1 MSILDNLKSTSYYSF
16 DQVDM
21 FVNRLTTIPLR
32 EDCMTGVNYVNVPC
46 AFDTETSS
54 FRTFQGEKHCTLYLW
69 QYCHGGLN
77 IYGRSLEQFI
87 TLLLKIKAKYRL
99 APMDR
104 RLIIFVHNLAY
115 DFGYLYPYLNVIDM
129 FATKKRE
136 PLKVLTDMGIE
147 FRCSARLSGCK
158 LSVLTEEIYLL
169 NIRKLTEKID
179 YRAIY
184 TSRSTI
190 PTRIIEY
197 GINDVRIVCAY
208 ILQKMSEN
216 DNDITKLVLTKTG
229 EVRRFMRK
237 KCLGGKNKRRY
248 ANLMK
253 QLTMEDAEYK
263 QLKKLFT
270 GGFVHTYLFHSG
282 ETQYSIDSHDISS
295 DYPTR
300 LVVEEYP
307 MSKGVYYEK
316 PDQGFIKYC
325 LANKCCHFKIRFTEL
340 TAKGFVAFISESK
353 LIPEDSVEVC
363 SENGRVLYARECSL
377 ICNEVDYR
385 IYKLL
390 YEWISIELTDMWVY
404 DKSYLPTEFVE
415 GILELYEKKTI
426 LKKKKYD
433 SYAEKALYQTSKGML
448 NSAYGMC
455 VFDPVTENVEYD
467 NGWVDDIL
475 TMTPEQIVEKQ
486 EKRIHEK
493 ILDYNNDKNRFL
505 FYAWGCWCTSY
516 ARYEIAKLIYMT
528 AGFRDI
534 NYKNSI
540 EYNIKEVKLRN
551 TQNDYTYCDTDCIKT
566 KNGSKYEYYIKC
578 YNRWVTNKIRKALEY
593 HKLPF
598 ELSQPKNEK
607 GEVKPLGILEHEA
620 RYTRFKAL
628 RCKSYL
634 CEMDG
639 EITATVSGID
649 DKYLVKYMTELVEK
663 HNKTHR
669 KKIDIFEVFT
679 NGLEVPANKTG
690 KLTHT
695 YIEEPM
701 DGIIRDSNGQLQE
714 YHELSG
720 VHLEPAS
727 FKISLAQA
735 YVDILEQFLCGTDCR
750 DYWEM

>member
-1 MSILDNLKSTSYYSF
+1 MSILDNLKQKDYYSYE
-16 DQVDM
+16 QVDK
-21 FVNRLTTIPLR
+21 FINRLTSIPLR
-32 EDCMTGVNYVNVPC
+32 EDSMTGVNYVNVPC

-54 FRTFQGEKHCTLYLW
+54 FRTVQGEKHCTLYLW
-69 QYCHGGLN
+69 QYCHGGIN
-77 IYGRSLEQFI
+77 IYGRSIDQFI
-87 TLLLKIKAKYRL
+87 ELLNRIKGKYRL
-99 APMDR
+99 SPMDR
-104 RLIIFVHNLAY
+104 RMIIFVHNLAY
-115 DFGYLYPYLNVIDM
+115 DFGYLYPHLNVIDM

-169 NIRKLTEKID
+169 NIRKLTENID

-184 TSRSTI
+184 TSNSKI

-197 GINDVRIVCAY
+197 GINDVRIVSAY
-208 ILQKMSEN
+208 IYQKMCEN

-270 GGFVHTYLFHSG
+270 GGFVHAYLFHSG
-282 ETQYSIDSHDISS
+282 VTQYNVDSHDISS

-300 LVVEEYP
+300 MVAEKYP

-316 PDQGFIKYC
+316 PEKGFIKYC
-325 LANKCCHFKIRFTEL
+325 LEHKCCQFKAHFTEL
-340 TAKGFVAFISESK
+340 TATGFVSFISESK
-353 LIPEDSVEVC
+353 LISEDSKEVC
-363 SENGRVLYARECSL
+363 SENGRVLYAKECSL
-377 ICNEVDYR
+377 IMCEMDYR
-385 IYKLL
+385 AYKLL
-390 YEWISIELTDMWVY
+390 YEWKDITISDMWVY
-404 DKSYLPTEFVE
+404 DKQYLPSEFVE
-415 GILELYEKKTI
+415 GILELYQKKTE
-426 LKKKKYD
+426 LKKKHYD
-433 SYAEKALYQTSKGML
+433 SYAEKALYQNSKGML
-448 NSAYGMC
+448 NSSYGMC
-455 VFDPVTENVEYD
+455 VFDPVTEDVEYD
-467 NGWVDDIL
+467 NGWIDEVL

-493 ILDYNNDKNRFL
+493 ILEYNNDRNRFL
-505 FYAWGCWCTSY
+505 FYAWGCWCTAY
-516 ARYEIAKLIYMT
+516 ARYEIAKLVYMT
-528 AGFRDI
+528 AGFREI
-534 NYKNSI
+534 NYKNSA
-540 EYNIKEVKLRN
+540 EYNLTDVKLTN
-551 TQNDYTYCDTDCIKT
+551 SQNDYTYCDTDCIKA
-566 KNGSKYEYYIKC
+566 KNGQKYKPYIEC

-593 HKLPF
+593 HNIPF
-598 ELSQPKNEK
+598 ELSQPKNN
-607 GEVKPLGILEHEA
+607 GEVKPLGVLEHEA
-620 RYTRFKAL
+620 HYDRFKAL

-634 CEMDG
+634 CEIDG
-639 EITATVSGID
+639 EISATVSGID
-649 DKYLVKYMTELVEK
+649 DKKLIKYMNELVDK
-663 HNKTHR
+663 YNKSHR
-669 KKIDIFEVFT
+669 KQIDIFDVFSD
-679 NGLEVPANKTG
+679 GLEVPAEKTG

-701 DGIIRDSNGQLQE
+701 EGIIRDSNGELQE
-714 YHELSG
+714 YHELAG

-750 DYWEM
+750 EYWEM